1 MPLLVT
7 MKKMNKSTHC
17 MKSVQIRSFVWSVFS
32 YIQTEYGELLR
43 KSPYSVQIQENTDQ
57 KKLRIWRLFTQW
69 LSLGILLLFCWNKGT
84 SRDILRI
91 ENSQNVISEEV
102 KFLLSCK
109 TKAINLR
116 KVFALLY
123 KHFLKIIRT
132 YKTQMWQ
139 PTTMSLSLLSNANHF
154 LVIALWKKYRKK
166 KPTKLIHILM
176 LICSTNFLLIFFLF
190 ICFSVFFKN
199 RCKLSVPF

>member
-7 MKKMNKSTHC
+7 LKKMNKSTHC

-57 KKLRIWRLFTQW
+57 KKLRIWTLFTQW

-154 LVIALWKKYRKK
+154 LVIALWKK
-166 KPTKLIHILM
+166 
-176 LICSTNFLLIFFLF
+176 S
-190 ICFSVFFKN
+190 
-199 RCKLSVPF
+199 